1 MFSKL
6 YLDKLN
12 KKMAH
17 TIRVDLER
25 YSMSDMLSLIHRIH
39 SSTPML
45 KEDKVKNSVDI
56 STGNK
61 ENKRHVSKSNMMEE

>member
-1 MFSKL
+1 
-6 YLDKLN
+6 
-12 KKMAH
+12 
-17 TIRVDLER
+17 
-25 YSMSDMLSLIHRIH
+25 MSDMLSLIHRIH